1 MDVAIVVFTR
11 DLRVHD
17 NPALTS
23 AVARARQV
31 VPLFVVD
38 PALAVPQN
46 RARFLADSLAALR
59 AGLRDLGGDLVI
71 RRGDPVAEVIAL
83 ATLTNAEAVFI
94 AGDASRYAGHRQQR
108 LNRECA
114 THRIALEVTPG
125 HAVVPPGDLRPVR
138 RRPLPGVHPVLAR
151 LAGRRL
157 AAAVPGPVR
166 RPRPGGHQPR

>member
-17 NPALTS
+17 NPALAT

-38 PALAVPQN
+38 PALAVPPN

-71 RRGDPVAEVIAL
+71 RRGDPVAEVITL
-83 ATLTNAEAVFI
+83 ATRTSAGAVFI
-94 AGDASRYAGHRQQR
+94 AGDASRYAARRHQR
-108 LNRECA
+108 LKQECA
-114 THRIALEVTPG
+114 THRIATGSRPG
-125 HAVVPPGDLRPVR
+125 WTARSRSTTASGTTSPATGPPG
-138 RRPLPGVHPVLAR
+138 
-151 LAGRRL
+151 
-157 AAAVPGPVR
+157 
-166 RPRPGGHQPR
+166 